1 MRARTDHGRS
11 AMSDDSFREFVVA
24 RGPDLTRMATLLCRD
39 RSEAEDLVQDTL
51 ASAYASWR
59 RIEATASP
67 DAYVRRMLVNRH
79 VSWWRRH
86 RGRVE
91 PRADVPDVSA
101 PDPTEATATTDAVR
115 RMLRELPPRQRAA
128 VVLRYYADYS
138 DAQIAETLACS
149 EATVRSQISRA
160 LATLREPARTP
171 ELGLTERTLL

>member
-1 MRARTDHGRS
+1 
-11 AMSDDSFREFVVA
+11 MSDETFREFVVA

-39 RSEAEDLVQDTL
+39 RSDAEDLVQDTL

-59 RIEATASP
+59 RIEAAASP
-67 DAYVRRMLVNRH
+67 EAYVRRMLVNRH

-91 PRADVPDVSA
+91 PRADVPDVA
-101 PDPTEATATTDAVR
+101 TADPTDATANADAVR

-138 DAQIAETLACS
+138 DNQIAETLSCT
-149 EATVRSQISRA
+149 EQTVRSQISRA
-160 LATLREPARTP
+160 LASLREPAQD
-171 ELGLTERTLL
+171 GLTERTPS